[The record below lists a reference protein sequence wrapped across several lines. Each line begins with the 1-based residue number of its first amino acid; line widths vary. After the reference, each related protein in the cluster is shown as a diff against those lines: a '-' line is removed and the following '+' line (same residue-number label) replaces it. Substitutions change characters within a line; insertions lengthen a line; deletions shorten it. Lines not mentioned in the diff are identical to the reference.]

1 MQCIHKNLK
10 ILQACTLFVERRDL
24 NKLIHELSLIYK
36 AQSSLQLLDKYFR
49 SLLSQSVRQVLIS
62 KTLH

>member
-10 ILQACTLFVERRDL
+10 ILQACILFVERRDS

-49 SLLSQSVRQVLIS
+49 QLLSQSVRQVLIS